1 MEGMMKNFG
10 KLIVK
15 CRVLILIIAFV
26 LLVPSFI
33 GYVNTKVNYDML
45 VYLPDEIDTMK
56 GQEILKN
63 EFGTGAFSMM
73 IVEGMEEK
81 DAAKLKS
88 EIQGID
94 HVKSVLWYDSA
105 MKLSVPMEMLPD
117 KIYEVFNSGD
127 ATMMFI
133 LFDETTSEDGTIAAC
148 EQIRSLAD
156 KDCFLSG
163 MTSVLIDTRDLSDR
177 EAPIYVVLAVVLSAI
192 VLSITMDSFIVPF
205 IFLASIG
212 MAIIYNLGTNIF
224 LGQISY
230 ITKALAAVLQ
240 LGVTMDYSI
249 FLWHSYEE
257 NLAKIGGDS
266 KEERSEAMASAIN
279 ETLSSVLGS
288 SITTIAGF
296 IALCFMSFTLGLDL
310 GIVMA
315 KGVLFGV
322 IGCVTILPSMIL
334 ALHKLLMKTKHR
346 SLLPEF
352 TRLGNF
358 VSRHYLVFVVLF
370 ILILIPALKGYRNT
384 PVYYNLDSSLP
395 TNLPSI
401 VANETLQKDFNTGAT
416 DMLLIDAKV
425 PAKEI
430 RRMAEEMQEVDGV
443 KYVIGLNTLKGGKI
457 PDDFLRGGEF
467 DSLINENWQ
476 LLIIGSEYKVA
487 SDEVNAQC
495 DTLSAIAKT
504 YDEKSMLIGEAPCT
518 KDLITTT
525 ATDFQRVSAVSIGVI
540 FIIILLVFRSIS
552 IPVVLVAVIEF
563 GIFINM
569 GIPYYTQTKLPF
581 ISNIVI
587 GTIQLGSTVDYAIL
601 MTTRYRRERLSG
613 IPKREAIA
621 TACGTSAKSIVVSAF
636 SFFAA
641 TFGVSLYSD
650 IDMISSLCTLMAR
663 GALISMLC
671 VIFILPSFL
680 MIFDKIIDKTTL
692 RKKSQI

>member
-45 VYLPDEIDTMK
+45 VYLPGEIDTMK

-88 EIQGID
+88 EIQEID

-156 KDCFLSG
+156 KNCFLSG

-192 VLSITMDSFIVPF
+192 VLSITMDSFVVPF

-266 KEERSEAMASAIN
+266 KEERGEAMASAIN

-352 TRLGNF
+352 THLGNF

-443 KYVIGLNTLKGGKI
+443 KYVIGLNTLKGGRI

-495 DTLSAIAKT
+495 DTLSAIAKN
-504 YDEKSMLIGEAPCT
+504 YDENSMLIGEAPCT